1 MRTFRISGDYE
12 EVDQAFGSSTDV
24 RERERLQT
32 IRMGMSGQYSIAEIA
47 EALGRSR
54 TVIWR
59 WADKYRKS
67 GIVGLLERK
76 AAPGK
81 KGKLGPEVIEEIT
94 KGLQEGRWKR
104 AKETRAWLKTTH
116 KVKLSLKGMYYWLGK
131 LGGVLKVPR
140 KTHAKKDAAAA
151 ECFKAELSSR
161 LKALNIPE
169 GKPVR
174 VWMEDEH
181 RYGLIS
187 VLRKVWTLRGCKP
200 VSPYQTRYQWGYLY
214 GALEVEG
221 SGATEFLFS
230 PTVNIEASQA
240 FLNQI
245 AASDKDAEHVVI
257 WDGAG
262 FHQKPGT
269 HPIPERVH
277 LLQLPPYS
285 PELNPVE
292 KLWDQLKDEI
302 GNHLY
307 ETLEE
312 IEATIT
318 PLLEAYWSDARKVRS
333 LIGNGWLQAQVNTSS
348 PV

>member
-1 MRTFRISGDYE
+1 MRTFRIAGDYE
-12 EVDQAFGSSTDV
+12 EVDEAFDSSTDV
-24 RERERLQT
+24 RQRERLQT
-32 IRMGMSGQYSIAEIA
+32 IRMGMSGQYSIADIA

-54 TVIWR
+54 AIIWQ
-59 WADKYRKS
+59 WANKYRKA
-67 GIVGLLERK
+67 GIAGLLERK
-76 AAPGK
+76 TAPGN
-81 KGKLGPEVIEEIT
+81 KGKLEPAVIEEIT
-94 KGLQEGRWKR
+94 TGLKEGRWKR
-104 AKETRAWLKTTH
+104 AKETRAWLETTH
-116 KVKLSLKGMYYWLGK
+116 GVKLSLKGVYYWLGK

-151 ECFKAELSSR
+151 ESFKEELADR

-230 PTVNIEASQA
+230 PTVNIDASQA

-245 AASDKDAEHVVI
+245 AASDQEAEHVVI

-262 FHQKPGT
+262 FHQKPGA

-277 LLQLPPYS
+277 LLALPPYS

-312 IEATIT
+312 IETAIT
-318 PLLEAYWSDARKVRS
+318 PLLEAYWSDAKKVRS